1 MFPHPHLRVGSD
13 QTLFLMLLTT
23 FATAA
28 IFVLTYAGVLLGRIP
43 SLRLDRSG
51 IALSGAALMFA
62 VGTLIWNLWNSSWI
76 EAGRCRFLF

>member
-1 MFPHPHLRVGSD
+1 M
-13 QTLFLMLLTT
+13 LFLMLLTT

-28 IFVLTYAGVLLGRIP
+28 IFVLTGAGVLLGRIP
-43 SLRLDRSG
+43 GLRLDRSG

>member
-28 IFVLTYAGVLLGRIP
+28 IFVLTYAGVFLGCIP
-43 SLRLDRSG
+43 GLRLDRSG
-51 IALSGAALMFA
+51 IALGGTALMLA
-62 VGTLIWNLWNSSWI
+62 IGTLIWNLWNSGWI

>member
-1 MFPHPHLRVGSD
+1 MS
-13 QTLFLMLLTT
+13 LTT

-28 IFVLTYAGVLLGRIP
+28 IFVMTYAGVLLGRIP
-43 SLRLDRSG
+43 NLPLDRSG

-62 VGTLIWNLWNSSWI
+62 VGTLVWSLWNCSWI

>member
-1 MFPHPHLRVGSD
+1 
-13 QTLFLMLLTT
+13 MLLTT

-43 SLRLDRSG
+43 GLRPDRSG
-51 IALSGAALMFA
+51 IALSGAALMLSI
-62 VGTLIWNLWNSSWI
+62 GTLIWNLWNSSWI